1 MNAQNLAIVWGPNL
15 MWPRYDSGDIAVN
28 MVHQN
33 QIIEFLLLEFDHV
46 FKQLLTYNSKTSI
59 FQQNI
64 VVVVVGIQVHTAY
77 YISMQCI
84 LVWYVTTAGQSY
96 GFLVCDKMS
105 IFFAVLER
113 GNSFMYLH
121 CKSHFV
127 SPLVGVVWVQFS
139 ECSIVYNVTK
149 TTAVITILLCKLN

>member
-96 GFLVCDKMS
+96 GFLVFDKMS
-105 IFFAVLER
+105 IFFLQFQKEETVLCTYIARVILFPFLWEWF
-113 GNSFMYLH
+113 GYS
-121 CKSHFV
+121 SQ
-127 SPLVGVVWVQFS
+127 SAPLY
-139 ECSIVYNVTK
+139 IM
-149 TTAVITILLCKLN
+149 